1 MKEKLHPA
9 FQTLEISNL
18 YRLGHRLQTLDYL
31 LLTVH
36 CWVQPIWSGVGEFT
50 LWEVAT
56 CSLLFN
62 YILFHCSF

>member
-36 CWVQPIWSGVGEFT
+36 C
-50 LWEVAT
+50 
-56 CSLLFN
+56 
-62 YILFHCSF
+62 